1 MDTFL
6 EQLNDDQRKAVL
18 ATEGKV
24 KVVAGAGSGKTRAIA
39 YRYAHLVNNLG
50 IDPGNILCLT
60 FTNKAAQEM
69 KQRIGRMVPP
79 GCTNDFVCTFH
90 GFCIK
95 VLRRDIHRL
104 GYPKTFTVLDEDDG
118 DMLARQVLEALGMDR
133 TRKTVRKLLADV
145 SHFKTDV
152 CPEYVKRYILPDA
165 PRYKDTSNFNEVDAY
180 IHYQAL
186 NYLVDFDDL
195 IAFALY
201 LLYTFKDVREY
212 WQEKLNYVMVDEG
225 QDCAAEDWR
234 LINVLTGRY
243 HNIFIVGDPDQA
255 IYEWRGAMPAF
266 FVDWQADRQIVMARN
281 YRSTPD
287 ILQVANSVIANNH
300 NRIPKDL
307 YTQLPAGEVALHF
320 HGKTEKEEAKWIV
333 RQIARLTGK
342 RGKLSPA
349 DCAVLMRSSFSSRA
363 IEHELIGKRIPYV
376 VWGGVRFYERREIKD
391 ALSYLRLVANPD
403 DEMAFARIVNVP
415 SRRFGATSLKKV
427 QAYARAERT
436 GSFEALRRHLDE
448 WAATKAAEPL
458 RLFIDM
464 VDEARRIKDAVSVG
478 ELLNLVLRR
487 SGLTDWYRN
496 DTEEERLENLEE
508 LIASVRR
515 YDTYNDDDDDASLE
529 GYLQNIALY
538 TNADSRIGGECV
550 KLMTIHQSKGL
561 EFPVVFVVGLSEGIF
576 PNYRSMREGK
586 LRALEEERRLMYV
599 AVTRARQRLYLTES
613 EGYNVTTRVDKYP
626 SRFLAEITPS
636 YLKHE
641 GKMDPAI
648 WQDSARLRAQTDFQ
662 LLGIAPGVGPA
673 PGGAM
678 GSPAAGPAGGTP
690 GIPGT
695 PPQPPFP
702 VGTRVNHRF
711 LGQGTVIAFSEDMQT
726 ARVRFGATADTDR
739 FIRIP
744 LLTPVKP

>member
-1 MDTFL
+1 MDSFL
-6 EQLNDDQRKAVL
+6 QQLNDDQRNAVL

-104 GYPKTFTVLDEDDG
+104 GYPKTFSVLDEDDG
-118 DMLARQVLEALGMDR
+118 DMLARRVLEMLGMDR

-165 PRYKDTSNFNEVDAY
+165 PRYRDTSNFNEVDAY

-201 LLYTFKDVREY
+201 LLYTFRDVREY

-266 FVDWQADRQIVMARN
+266 FVDWQAEQQIIMARN
-281 YRSTPD
+281 YRSTPE
-287 ILQVANSVIANNH
+287 ILQVANSVITNNH

-307 YTQLPAGEVALHF
+307 YTRLPAGDPALHY
-320 HGKTEKEEAKWIV
+320 HGKTEKDEAKWIV
-333 RQIARLTGK
+333 RQIGRLTGK
-342 RGKLSPA
+342 RSKLSPA

-363 IEHELIGKRIPYV
+363 IEHELIQKRIPYV

-403 DEMAFARIVNVP
+403 DDMAFARIVNVP
-415 SRRFGATSLKKV
+415 SRRFGDTSLKKI
-427 QAYARAERT
+427 QAYARAERS
-436 GSFEALRRHLDE
+436 GCFEALRRHIDE
-448 WAATKAAEPL
+448 WSSTKAAAPL
-458 RLFIDM
+458 RQFVDM
-464 VDEARRIKDAVSVG
+464 IDEARRIKDTVSVA

-515 YDTYNDDDDDASLE
+515 YDTFNDDDDATLQ

-538 TNADSRIGGECV
+538 TNADSRTGGECV

-561 EFPVVFVVGLSEGIF
+561 EFPVVFVCGLSEGIF

-599 AVTRARQRLYLTES
+599 AVTRARQRLFLTES

-626 SRFLAEITPS
+626 SRFLTEITPS

-662 LLGIAPGVGPA
+662 LLGIPYPA
-673 PGGAM
+673 DATEGQ
-678 GSPAAGPAGGTP
+678 SPAGVHAPLTGVDSA
-690 GIPGT
+690 
-695 PPQPPFP
+695 QPPFP
-702 VGTRVNHRF
+702 VGTRVRHQY
-711 LGQGTVIAFSEDMQT
+711 LGEGTVIAFSDDMQT
-726 ARVRFGATADTDR
+726 ARVRFGANAATDR

-744 LLTPVKP
+744 LLTPVTPCSAADS